1 MKKTVISFALEA
13 SSHSPSVV
21 EVFRRKEVSDG
32 RMQNVRFA
40 LRPVQRARAWG
51 AAAERGS
58 AGDAALWRADLTRT
72 SQEDHCG
79 CGGRSPEEQLAG
91 GDHGR
96 RYRWIR
102 GRCASARQHPAWVD
116 CRCRRQG
123 AHGSVVQAAIQGI

>member
-1 MKKTVISFALEA
+1 MRKTIISFALEA

-51 AAAERGS
+51 AVGERGS

-72 SQEDHCG
+72 GQEDHCG
-79 CGGRSPEEQLAG
+79 CGGRSPEEQLAAS
-91 GDHGR
+91 HPRR
-96 RYRWIR
+96 RYRRIPLP
-102 GRCASARQHPAWVD
+102 C
-116 CRCRRQG
+116 
-123 AHGSVVQAAIQGI
+123 